1 MHPATAQSPVETM
14 PAPVH
19 PHESEEGHHFEWIEF
34 ARVALVGIA
43 AAVAWARA
51 VPQFHGFDFIS
62 LAAGL
67 IGGYPVFEEAISN
80 LLARRMTMELS
91 MTIALVSAL
100 AIREYFTALIILL
113 FVLVAEMLEELTVG
127 RGRRAIQTLLDL
139 MPKQATVRRDGTTL
153 DLPIGK
159 VNPGDI
165 VVVKPG
171 AEIPVDGTVV
181 KGYSFVDQS
190 SITGE
195 SMRAE
200 KVVGTTVFAGTT
212 NLSGS
217 LEVTTD
223 KLGRDTVFG
232 KIVEAVEHAE
242 QSRAPVQKT
251 ADRLSGYLVYFALA
265 AAVITFL
272 ITHNTRSTI
281 AVIIVAGA
289 CGIAAGTPLAIL
301 GAIGRAARQGAI
313 VKGGLY
319 LETLS
324 QVDTAILDKTGTLTF
339 GDPEVAEIIP
349 VPGVNSKDVV
359 EAAAIAERPSEHPLA
374 KAILKRASELG
385 LPVIEPEHFD
395 YSPGK
400 GIFSASALGVIAVGS
415 RALLLEKG
423 VPSIQFTLLP
433 ENCGTVMV
441 ARNGRLLGAI
451 RTEDRLRPEAI
462 AAVQALKKMNMRVEL
477 LTGDALNVANA
488 VGKKLGVDQVSAEL
502 LPHQKLE
509 RIDTLI
515 RMGRIVVMVGDGVND
530 APALA
535 KANVGVAMG
544 SGTDV
549 ARQSANVLLLG
560 NNLMDFVETL
570 RIARQ
575 CRRVIMTNFI
585 GTLAVDTV
593 GVGLAAFG
601 LLNPLLAA
609 FIHVA
614 SEMTFI
620 LNSARLVP
628 ALSGKYRRARVD
640 AAQELTIG

>member
-1 MHPATAQSPVETM
+1 MHPATAQSPTETI
-14 PAPVH
+14 PARPAL
-19 PHESEEGHHFEWIEF
+19 PAHESEEGHHFEWIEY
-34 ARVALVGIA
+34 ARVALVAIA
-43 AAVAWARA
+43 AAVAWTHA
-51 VPQFHGFDFIS
+51 VPQFHGFDFIA
-62 LAAGL
+62 LAAAL

-139 MPKQATVRRDGTTL
+139 MPKQASVRRDGSL
-153 DLPIGK
+153 MDLPIEQ

-195 SMRAE
+195 SARAE

-217 LEVTTD
+217 LEVNTD

-265 AAVITFL
+265 AAVLTFL

-301 GAIGRAARQGAI
+301 GAIGRAAHQGAI

-324 QVDTAILDKTGTLTF
+324 QVDTVILDKTGTLTF

-349 VPGVNSKDVV
+349 VPGVNSKDVI

-374 KAILKRASELG
+374 KAILKRASDLS
-385 LPVIEPEHFD
+385 LPVIEPDHFD

-423 VPSIQFTLLP
+423 VTPIQFTLLP

-462 AAVQALKKMNMRVEL
+462 AAVHALKKMNMRVEL

-488 VGKKLGVDQVSAEL
+488 VGKKLGVHQVSAEL

-509 RIDTLI
+509 RIETLI
-515 RMGRIVVMVGDGVND
+515 RMGGVVVMVGDGVND

-575 CRRVIMTNFI
+575 CRRVIMTNFA

-593 GVGLAAFG
+593 GVGLAAAG

-614 SEMTFI
+614 SEMAFI

-628 ALSGKYRRARVD
+628 SLSGKYRRAR
-640 AAQELTIG
+640 AAGSA

>member
-1 MHPATAQSPVETM
+1 MHPAPAQSPSEMM
-14 PAPVH
+14 PAQPVL
-19 PHESEEGHHFEWIEF
+19 PAHESEEGHYFEWIEY
-34 ARVALVGIA
+34 ARVALVGVA
-43 AAVAWARA
+43 AAVAWTRT
-51 VPQFHGFDFIS
+51 VPQFYGFDFIS
-62 LAAGL
+62 LAAAL

-139 MPKQATVRRDGTTL
+139 MPKQATVRRDGSLT
-153 DLPIGK
+153 DLPIEQ

-195 SMRAE
+195 STRAE

-217 LEVTTD
+217 LEVSTE
-223 KLGRDTVFG
+223 KRGRDTVFG

-251 ADRLSGYLVYFALA
+251 ADQLSGYLVYFALA
-265 AAVITFL
+265 AAVLTFL

-301 GAIGRAARQGAI
+301 GAIGRAAHQGAI

-324 QVDTAILDKTGTLTF
+324 QVDTVILDKTGTLTF
-339 GDPEVAEIIP
+339 GEPEVAEVIP
-349 VPGVNSKDVV
+349 IPGVNSKDVI

-374 KAILKRASELG
+374 KAILKRASELA
-385 LPVIEPEHFD
+385 LPIVEPEHFD

-415 RALLLEKG
+415 RALLVEKG
-423 VPSIQFTLLP
+423 VPVIQFTLLP

-462 AAVQALKKMNMRVEL
+462 TAV
-477 LTGDALNVANA
+477 
-488 VGKKLGVDQVSAEL
+488 
-502 LPHQKLE
+502 P
-509 RIDTLI
+509 
-515 RMGRIVVMVGDGVND
+515 
-530 APALA
+530 
-535 KANVGVAMG
+535 
-544 SGTDV
+544 GTEK
-549 ARQSANVLLLG
+549 R
-560 NNLMDFVETL
+560 
-570 RIARQ
+570 
-575 CRRVIMTNFI
+575 
-585 GTLAVDTV
+585 
-593 GVGLAAFG
+593 
-601 LLNPLLAA
+601 
-609 FIHVA
+609 
-614 SEMTFI
+614 
-620 LNSARLVP
+620 
-628 ALSGKYRRARVD
+628 
-640 AAQELTIG
+640 

>member
-1 MHPATAQSPVETM
+1 MHPATAQSPVETI

-19 PHESEEGHHFEWIEF
+19 AHESDEGHHFEWMEY
-34 ARVALVGIA
+34 ARVALVGLA
-43 AAVAWARA
+43 AALAWTRA
-51 VPQFHGFDFIS
+51 VPQFHGFDFIA
-62 LAAGL
+62 LAAAL

-80 LLARRMTMELS
+80 LVARRMTMELS

-139 MPKQATVRRDGTTL
+139 MPKQATVRRDGSLT
-153 DLPIGK
+153 DLPIEQ

-195 SMRAE
+195 SARAE

-217 LEVTTD
+217 LEVSTD
-223 KLGRDTVFG
+223 KLGGDTVFG

-265 AAVITFL
+265 AAAITFL

-301 GAIGRAARQGAI
+301 GAIGRAAHQGAI

-324 QVDTAILDKTGTLTF
+324 QVDTVILDKTGTLTF

-349 VPGVNSKDVV
+349 VPSVNARDVI

-374 KAILKRASELG
+374 KAILKRASELS

-415 RALLLEKG
+415 QALLLEKG
-423 VPSIQFTLLP
+423 VPPIQFTLLP
-433 ENCGTVMV
+433 ENSGTVMV
-441 ARNGRLLGAI
+441 SRNGRLLGAI

-462 AAVQALKKMNMRVEL
+462 AAVQALKKMNLRVEL

-488 VGKKLGVDQVSAEL
+488 VGKKLGVDQVLADL

-509 RIDTLI
+509 RIETLI
-515 RMGRIVVMVGDGVND
+515 RMGRVVVMVGDGVND

-575 CRRVIMTNFI
+575 CRRVIMTNFT

-593 GVGLAAFG
+593 GVGLAAAG

-628 ALSGKYRRARVD
+628 SLSGKYRRTRVD
-640 AAQELTIG
+640 GSA

>member
-1 MHPATAQSPVETM
+1 MHPATAQSPTETI
-14 PAPVH
+14 PARPAL
-19 PHESEEGHHFEWIEF
+19 PAHESEEGHHFEWIEY
-34 ARVALVGIA
+34 ARVALVAIA
-43 AAVAWARA
+43 AAVAWTHA
-51 VPQFHGFDFIS
+51 VPQFHGFDFIA
-62 LAAGL
+62 LAAAL

-139 MPKQATVRRDGTTL
+139 MPKQATVRRDGSL
-153 DLPIGK
+153 MDLPIEQ

-195 SMRAE
+195 SARAE

-217 LEVTTD
+217 LEVNTD

-265 AAVITFL
+265 AAVLTFL

-301 GAIGRAARQGAI
+301 GAIGRAAHQGAI

-324 QVDTAILDKTGTLTF
+324 QVDTVILDKTGTLTF

-374 KAILKRASELG
+374 KAILKRASDLS
-385 LPVIEPEHFD
+385 LPVIEPDHFD

-423 VPSIQFTLLP
+423 VTPIQFTLLP

-462 AAVQALKKMNMRVEL
+462 AAVHALKKMNMRVEL

-488 VGKKLGVDQVSAEL
+488 VGKKLGVHQVSAEL

-509 RIDTLI
+509 RIETLI
-515 RMGRIVVMVGDGVND
+515 RMGGVVVMVGDGVND

-575 CRRVIMTNFI
+575 CRRVIMTNFA

-593 GVGLAAFG
+593 GVGLAAAG

-614 SEMTFI
+614 SEMAFI

-628 ALSGKYRRARVD
+628 SLSGKYRRAR
-640 AAQELTIG
+640 AAGSA

>member
-1 MHPATAQSPVETM
+1 MHPATAQSPVETI

-19 PHESEEGHHFEWIEF
+19 AHESDEGHHFEWIEY

-43 AAVAWARA
+43 AAVAWTRA

-62 LAAGL
+62 LAAAL

-139 MPKQATVRRDGTTL
+139 MPKQATVRRDGNLT
-153 DLPIGK
+153 DLPIEQ

-195 SMRAE
+195 SARAE

-217 LEVTTD
+217 LEVSTD

-301 GAIGRAARQGAI
+301 GAIGRAAHQGAI

-324 QVDTAILDKTGTLTF
+324 HVDTVILDKTGTLTF

-349 VPGVNSKDVV
+349 VPGVNSRDVI

-374 KAILKRASELG
+374 KAILKRASELS
-385 LPVIEPEHFD
+385 LPVIEPDHFD

-423 VPSIQFTLLP
+423 VPPIQFTLLP

-462 AAVQALKKMNMRVEL
+462 AAVHALKKMNMRVEL

-488 VGKKLGVDQVSAEL
+488 VGKKLGVHQVSAEL

-509 RIDTLI
+509 RIETLI
-515 RMGRIVVMVGDGVND
+515 RMGRVVVMVGDGVND

-575 CRRVIMTNFI
+575 CRRVIMTNFT

-593 GVGLAAFG
+593 GVGLAAAG

-614 SEMTFI
+614 SEMAFI

-628 ALSGKYRRARVD
+628 SLSGKYRRAR
-640 AAQELTIG
+640 AAGSA

>member
-1 MHPATAQSPVETM
+1 MHAATAQSPVETIT
-14 PAPVH
+14 APH
-19 PHESEEGHHFEWIEF
+19 SEKGHQFEWIEYT
-34 ARVALVGIA
+34 RVALVGIA
-43 AAVAWARA
+43 AAIAWTRA
-51 VPQFHGFDFIS
+51 VPQFQGFDFIS
-62 LAAGL
+62 LAAAL
-67 IGGYPVFEEAISN
+67 IGGYPVFEEAVSN

-139 MPKQATVRRDGTTL
+139 MPKQATVRRDGSLT
-153 DLPIGK
+153 DLPIEN

-195 SMRAE
+195 STRAE

-217 LEVTTD
+217 IEVATD

-265 AAVITFL
+265 AAVVTFL
-272 ITHNTRSTI
+272 ITHNIRSTI

-301 GAIGRAARQGAI
+301 GAIGRAAHQGAI

-324 QVDTAILDKTGTLTF
+324 QVDTVILDKTGTLTF
-339 GDPEVAEIIP
+339 GDPQVAEIIP
-349 VPGVNSKDVV
+349 VPGVHSKDVI

-374 KAILKRASELG
+374 KAILKRASELS
-385 LPVIEPEHFD
+385 LPIIEPEHFD

-423 VPSIQFTLLP
+423 VTPIQFTLLP

-451 RTEDRLRPEAI
+451 RTEDQLRPEAI
-462 AAVQALKKMNMRVEL
+462 AAVHALKKMNMRVEL
-477 LTGDALNVANA
+477 LTGDALNIANA

-515 RMGRIVVMVGDGVND
+515 RMGRVVVMVGDGIND

-575 CRRVIMTNFI
+575 CRRVIMTNFT

-593 GVGLAAFG
+593 GVGLAAAG

-614 SEMTFI
+614 SEMAFI

-628 ALSGKYRRARVD
+628 ALSGKYRRERADAR
-640 AAQELTIG
+640 A